1 MKFGCLSEKIITN
14 GQFWESLILGTLI
27 QTKTWSSC
35 FGSISKFPTV
45 CHLDSFV
52 HGVGVCL
59 RRTDVGPPVL
69 QPHPLHLQHRARLLC
84 SAGGQV
90 AALESRVRV
99 LCRAADTLF
108 IPSEWMYFIL
118 SQHLYG
124 LLSGRLGGSL
134 LSVFVRWLLQTKRI
148 LASGGISF
156 ES

>member
-84 SAGGQV
+84 GAGGQG
-90 AALESRVRV
+90 AALERNVII
-99 LCRAADTLF
+99 LCRITWWSADTLF
-108 IPSEWMYFIL
+108 IPSEWIY
-118 SQHLYG
+118 LY
-124 LLSGRLGGSL
+124 LISTFKWTSVWKSRLDLEQEQKKRRIFTLCVCNMTGS
-134 LSVFVRWLLQTKRI
+134 
-148 LASGGISF
+148 
-156 ES
+156 